1 MRHGQVQQF
10 DCGSVDRIAKH
21 LIASFEEQR
30 CPNRSQDQHSRRPR
44 QHHHRKNEEH
54 EADAETPEQPS
65 AEQQLKKQGQQ
76 SGVKKEIAKKDR
88 QRIFALGKLLG
99 KSLELPAGQRGRERG
114 NTNDRGD
121 GAKIGGRKDGARAV
135 TQVSLP
141 GSRHSNRSIPFGIQ
155 FQLASFRKNRHQPR
169 TNQEKRCHTEQ
180 QALSTK
186 SLGHEF

>member
-1 MRHGQVQQF
+1 MPMRL
-10 DCGSVDRIAKH
+10 RAYW
-21 LIASFEEQR
+21 EEER
-30 CPNRSQDQHSRRPR
+30 CPNRSQDQHSRRAC

-54 EADAETPEQPS
+54 GADAETPEQPS

-121 GAKIGGRKDGARAV
+121 GAKLAGRKYGARAV
-135 TQVSLP
+135 TQASLP
-141 GSRHSNRSIPFGIQ
+141 RSRHSNRSIPFGIQ
-155 FQLASFRKNRHQPR
+155 FQLASFRKYLHKTR
-169 TNQEKRCHTEQ
+169 TI
-180 QALSTK
+180 
-186 SLGHEF
+186 